1 MNHRF
6 SLFVA
11 LCAIYVTALTI
22 PANAATAQ
30 AGPQGRKFDHAEL
43 FAGTSS
49 GQKKAGGSK
58 KGSLVFNSETKSI
71 EFQPEKGQGPILKIP
86 YGQIKSLLYEQTSK
100 PRYTEAVLISPMFLL
115 AHSKKHYLTIQ
126 YTDASGAGQY
136 AIVHLD
142 KKNAHE
148 AVAAIQ
154 AETGKEVERT
164 EEK

>member
-1 MNHRF
+1 MKPRF
-6 SLFVA
+6 FLLVA
-11 LCAIYVTALTI
+11 LSAISITGVAMW
-22 PANAATAQ
+22 AKAATAQ
-30 AGPQGRKFDHAEL
+30 SGQGERKFEHAEL
-43 FAGTSS
+43 FAGTSG
-49 GQKKAGGSK
+49 GQKKAGHSTR
-58 KGSLVFNSETKSI
+58 GSLVFNADTKTV
-71 EFQPEKGQGPILKIP
+71 EFRPEKAGEPVLSVP
-86 YGQIKSLLYEQTSK
+86 YSQIKSLLYEQTSK

-126 YTDASGAGQY
+126 YTDQSGTGHY

-142 KKNAHE
+142 KKNARE